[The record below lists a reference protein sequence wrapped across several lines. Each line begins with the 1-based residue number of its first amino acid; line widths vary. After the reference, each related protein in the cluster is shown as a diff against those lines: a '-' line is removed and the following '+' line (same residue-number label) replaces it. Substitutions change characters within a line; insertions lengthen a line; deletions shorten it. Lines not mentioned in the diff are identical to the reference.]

1 MRDAFID
8 FGRLMKSAF
17 FRDRLKTVFGKENQT
32 LYSRRIEDEIYRE
45 VREGRDGMLSEW
57 EKQAQGKLPGI
68 GDLSRDVFQSLFSMN
83 VKEKPEDVLSPMA
96 KKFHRPIL
104 RQLMRSPVY
113 PAIRAICEGNE
124 LPAYDATEEFM
135 RQIIEN
141 LDRLMDA
148 ANGPKQSL
156 SVLEKETAKQEERL
170 EQLGELL
177 DRRDPA
183 RLDPKLEKKILR
195 LANRT
200 HSKVRQLAALEK
212 MVEDNLL
219 HHQEQV
225 EAAWP
230 GPAAGRRWH
239 IPLHGPPA
247 SPHSRSWP
255 PPSPA

>member
-83 VKEKPEDVLSPMA
+83 VKEKPEEQLSLMA

-104 RQLMRSPVY
+104 RQLMQSPVY
-113 PAIRAICEGNE
+113 PALRAVCEGNE
-124 LPAYDATEEFM
+124 LPAYDAAEEFM
-135 RQIIEN
+135 RQVSEN

-170 EQLGELL
+170 EQLKELL
-177 DRRDPA
+177 NRHNPSQP
-183 RLDPKLEKKILR
+183 DPKLEKKILR
-195 LANRT
+195 LANRAE
-200 HSKVRQLAALEK
+200 SKVRQLAALEK

>member
-1 MRDAFID
+1 
-8 FGRLMKSAF
+8 
-17 FRDRLKTVFGKENQT
+17 
-32 LYSRRIEDEIYRE
+32 
-45 VREGRDGMLSEW
+45 MLSEW
-57 EKQAQGKLPGI
+57 EKQVQGKLPGI
-68 GDLSRDVFQSLFSMN
+68 SDLSRDVFQSLFSMN

-170 EQLGELL
+170 EQLGGQRCRLGSFWTAGTPPGWTL
-177 DRRDPA
+177 SWKRRYCGW
-183 RLDPKLEKKILR
+183 
-195 LANRT
+195 RT
-200 HSKVRQLAALEK
+200 
-212 MVEDNLL
+212 
-219 HHQEQV
+219 
-225 EAAWP
+225 
-230 GPAAGRRWH
+230 GPTAKYASLPPWRRWWRITSCATRSRWNPYYLLQARRLWRRPTKRRKFFCPGGP
-239 IPLHGPPA
+239 IPEI
-247 SPHSRSWP
+247 
-255 PPSPA
+255 